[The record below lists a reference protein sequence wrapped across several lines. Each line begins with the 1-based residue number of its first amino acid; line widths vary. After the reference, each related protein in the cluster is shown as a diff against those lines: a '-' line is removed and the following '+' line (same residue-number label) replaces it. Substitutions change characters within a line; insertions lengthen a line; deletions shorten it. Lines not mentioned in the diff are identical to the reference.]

1 MKKRFLLMG
10 AALVLVAATAVGGS
24 LAAGQIEGDRAVGAP
39 LAATTL
45 QIGWADGQALA
56 PAAEYQLTQPVMPGD
71 TVALTDAA
79 GKTGVYSVQNAGSVP
94 AYVRVT
100 VTKYW
105 ADEEGNGNGNGNGK
119 RTDLDG
125 SAIRLSPPA
134 DSGWLESNPPFSSGE
149 TQTFYFCRPVSPQ
162 EASEDLLQSL
172 AVDAALDNEYT
183 DKHIRLEAVAEGV
196 QFAGVAHGDVNQK
209 GILTSWGVL
218 AQLDENG
225 NITAIE
231 Q

>member
-1 MKKRFLLMG
+1 MG

-45 QIGWADGQALA
+45 QIGWADGQTRS

-71 TVALTDAA
+71 TVALADAT
-79 GKTGVYSVQNAGSVP
+79 GKAGVYSVQNTGSVA

-105 ADEEGNGNGNGNGK
+105 ADEENNGK

-125 SAIRLSPPA
+125 SAIQVSAPA
-134 DSGWLESNPPFSSGE
+134 GSGWLESNPPFSSGE
-149 TQTFYFCRPVSPQ
+149 TQTFYFCRPISPQ
-162 EASEDLLQSL
+162 EASEALLQSL
-172 AVDAALDNEYT
+172 AVDAALGNEYT
-183 DKHIRLEAVAEGV
+183 DKTIRLEAVAEGV
-196 QFAGVAHGDVNQK
+196 QFAGAAHGDVNQK

-218 AQLDENG
+218 AQLDEDG

>member
-1 MKKRFLLMG
+1 MG

-45 QIGWADGQALA
+45 QIGWADGQTRS

-71 TVALTDAA
+71 TVALADAT
-79 GKTGVYSVQNAGSVP
+79 GKAGVYSVQNTGSVA

-105 ADEEGNGNGNGNGK
+105 ADEENNGK

-125 SAIRLSPPA
+125 SAIQVSAPA
-134 DSGWLESNPPFSSGE
+134 GSGWLESDPPFSSGE
-149 TQTFYFCRPVSPQ
+149 TQTFYFCRPISPQ
-162 EASEDLLQSL
+162 EASEALLQSL
-172 AVDAALDNEYT
+172 AVDAALGNEYT
-183 DKHIRLEAVAEGV
+183 DKTIRLEAVAEGV
-196 QFAGVAHGDVNQK
+196 QFAGAAHGDVNQK

-218 AQLDENG
+218 AQLDEDG

>member
-1 MKKRFLLMG
+1 MG

-45 QIGWADGQALA
+45 QIGWADGQTRS

-71 TVALTDAA
+71 TVALADAT
-79 GKTGVYSVQNAGSVP
+79 GKAGVYSVQNTGSVA

-105 ADEEGNGNGNGNGK
+105 ADEENNGK

-125 SAIRLSPPA
+125 SAIQVSAPA
-134 DSGWLESNPPFSSGE
+134 GSGWLESNPPFSSGE
-149 TQTFYFCRPVSPQ
+149 TQTFYFCRPISPQ
-162 EASEDLLQSL
+162 EASEALLQSL
-172 AVDAALDNEYT
+172 AVDAALGNEYT
-183 DKHIRLEAVAEGV
+183 DKTIRLEAVAEGV
-196 QFAGVAHGDVNQK
+196 QFAGAAHGDVNQK
-209 GILTSWGVL
+209 GILTS
-218 AQLDENG
+218 
-225 NITAIE
+225 
-231 Q
+231 

>member
-1 MKKRFLLMG
+1 MG

-45 QIGWADGQALA
+45 QIGWADGQTRS
-56 PAAEYQLTQPVMPGD
+56 PVAEYQLTQPVMPGD
-71 TVALTDAA
+71 TVALADAT
-79 GKTGVYSVQNAGSVP
+79 GKAGVYSVQNTGSVA

-105 ADEEGNGNGNGNGK
+105 ADEENNGK

-125 SAIRLSPPA
+125 SAIQVSAPA
-134 DSGWLESNPPFSSGE
+134 GSGWLESDPPFSSGE
-149 TQTFYFCRPVSPQ
+149 TQTFYFCRPISPQ
-162 EASEDLLQSL
+162 EASEALLQSL
-172 AVDAALDNEYT
+172 AVDAALGNEYT
-183 DKHIRLEAVAEGV
+183 DKTIRLEAVAEGV
-196 QFAGVAHGDVNQK
+196 QFAGAAHGDVNQK

-218 AQLDENG
+218 AQLDEDG

>member
-45 QIGWADGQALA
+45 QIGWADGQTRS
-56 PAAEYQLTQPVMPGD
+56 PAAEYRLTQPVMPGD
-71 TVALTDAA
+71 TVALADAT
-79 GKTGVYSVQNAGSVP
+79 GKAGVYSVQNTGSVA

-105 ADEEGNGNGNGNGK
+105 ADEENNGK

-125 SAIRLSPPA
+125 SAIQVSAPA
-134 DSGWLESNPPFSSGE
+134 GSGWLESDPPFSSGE
-149 TQTFYFCRPVSPQ
+149 TQTFYFCRPISPQ
-162 EASEDLLQSL
+162 EASEALLQSL
-172 AVDAALDNEYT
+172 AVDAALGNEYT
-183 DKHIRLEAVAEGV
+183 DKTIRLEAVAEGV
-196 QFAGVAHGDVNQK
+196 QFAGAAHGDVNQK

-218 AQLDENG
+218 AQLDEDG

>member
-24 LAAGQIEGDRAVGAP
+24 LAAGQIEGNRAVGAP

-45 QIGWADGQALA
+45 QIGWADGQTRS
-56 PAAEYQLTQPVMPGD
+56 PAAEYQLSQPVMPGD
-71 TVALTDAA
+71 TVALADAT
-79 GKTGVYSVQNAGSVP
+79 GKAGVYSVQNTGSVA

-105 ADEEGNGNGNGNGK
+105 ADEEGEGKGK

-125 SAIRLSPPA
+125 SAIQVSAPA
-134 DSGWLESNPPFSSGE
+134 DSGWLESDPPFSSGE
-149 TQTFYFCRPVSPQ
+149 TQTFYFRRPISPQ

-172 AVDAALDNEYT
+172 AVDAALGNEYT
-183 DKHIRLEAVAEGV
+183 DKTIRLEAVAEGV
-196 QFAGVAHGDVNQK
+196 QFAGAAHGDVNQK

-218 AQLDENG
+218 AQLDESG

>member
-24 LAAGQIEGDRAVGAP
+24 LSAGQIEGDRAVGAP

-45 QIGWADGQALA
+45 QIGWADGQTRS

-71 TVALTDAA
+71 TVALADAT
-79 GKTGVYSVQNAGSVP
+79 GKAGVYSVQNTGSVA

-105 ADEEGNGNGNGNGK
+105 ADEENNGK

-125 SAIRLSPPA
+125 SAIQVSAPA
-134 DSGWLESNPPFSSGE
+134 GSGWLESNPPFSSGE
-149 TQTFYFCRPVSPQ
+149 TQTFYFCRPISPQ
-162 EASEDLLQSL
+162 EASEALLQSL
-172 AVDAALDNEYT
+172 AVDAALGNEYT
-183 DKHIRLEAVAEGV
+183 DKTIRLEAVAEGV
-196 QFAGVAHGDVNQK
+196 QFAGAAHGDVNQK

-218 AQLDENG
+218 AQLDEDG

>member
-45 QIGWADGQALA
+45 QIGWADGQTRS

-71 TVALTDAA
+71 TVALADAT
-79 GKTGVYSVQNAGSVP
+79 GKAGVYSVQNTGSVA

-105 ADEEGNGNGNGNGK
+105 ADEENNGK

-125 SAIRLSPPA
+125 SAIQVSAPA
-134 DSGWLESNPPFSSGE
+134 GSGWLESNPPFSSGE
-149 TQTFYFCRPVSPQ
+149 TQTFYFCRPISPQ
-162 EASEDLLQSL
+162 EASEALLQSL
-172 AVDAALDNEYT
+172 AVDAALGNEYT
-183 DKHIRLEAVAEGV
+183 DKTIRLEAVAEGV
-196 QFAGVAHGDVNQK
+196 QFAGAAHGDVNQK

-218 AQLDENG
+218 AQLDEDG

>member
-45 QIGWADGQALA
+45 QIGWADGQTRS

-71 TVALTDAA
+71 TVALADAT
-79 GKTGVYSVQNAGSVP
+79 GKAGVYSVQNTGSVA

-105 ADEEGNGNGNGNGK
+105 ADEENNGK

-125 SAIRLSPPA
+125 SAIQVSAPA
-134 DSGWLESNPPFSSGE
+134 GSGWLESDPPFSSGE
-149 TQTFYFCRPVSPQ
+149 TQTFYFCRPISPQ
-162 EASEDLLQSL
+162 EASEALLQSL
-172 AVDAALDNEYT
+172 AVDAALGNEYT
-183 DKHIRLEAVAEGV
+183 DKTIRLEAVAEGV
-196 QFAGVAHGDVNQK
+196 QFAGAAHGDVNQK

-218 AQLDENG
+218 AQLDEDG

>member
-1 MKKRFLLMG
+1 MG

-24 LAAGQIEGDRAVGAP
+24 LAAGQIEGDQAVGAP

-45 QIGWADGQALA
+45 QIGWADGQTQS
-56 PAAEYQLTQPVMPGD
+56 PVAEYQLTQPVMPSD
-71 TVALTDAA
+71 TVALADAT
-79 GKTGVYSVQNAGSVP
+79 GKAGVYSVQNTGSVA

-105 ADEEGNGNGNGNGK
+105 ADEENNGK

-125 SAIRLSPPA
+125 SAIQVSAPA
-134 DSGWLESNPPFSSGE
+134 GSGWLESNPPFSSGE
-149 TQTFYFCRPVSPQ
+149 TQTFYFCRPISPQ
-162 EASEDLLQSL
+162 EASEALLQSL
-172 AVDAALDNEYT
+172 AVDAALGNEYT
-183 DKHIRLEAVAEGV
+183 DKTIRLEAVAEGV
-196 QFAGVAHGDVNQK
+196 QFAGAAHGDVNQK

-218 AQLDENG
+218 AQLDEDG

>member
-1 MKKRFLLMG
+1 MG

-45 QIGWADGQALA
+45 QIGWADGQTRS
-56 PAAEYQLTQPVMPGD
+56 PAAEYQLSQPVMPGD
-71 TVALTDAA
+71 TVALADAT
-79 GKTGVYSVQNAGSVP
+79 GKAGVYSVQNTGSVA

-105 ADEEGNGNGNGNGK
+105 ADEEGEGKGK

-125 SAIRLSPPA
+125 SAIQVSAPA

-149 TQTFYFCRPVSPQ
+149 TQTFYFQMCIRDSSSAT
-162 EASEDLLQSL
+162 ASTPAFKAHPNGSG
-172 AVDAALDNEYT
+172 ASFSTTNPPPWAAPAAP
-183 DKHIRLEAVAEGV
+183 R
-196 QFAGVAHGDVNQK
+196 
-209 GILTSWGVL
+209 
-218 AQLDENG
+218 
-225 NITAIE
+225 
-231 Q
+231 

>member
-45 QIGWADGQALA
+45 QIGWADGQTRS

-71 TVALTDAA
+71 TIALADAT
-79 GKTGVYSVQNAGSVP
+79 GKAGVYSVQNTGSVA

-105 ADEEGNGNGNGNGK
+105 ADEENNGK

-125 SAIRLSPPA
+125 SAIQVSAPA
-134 DSGWLESNPPFSSGE
+134 GSGWLESDPPFSSGE
-149 TQTFYFCRPVSPQ
+149 TQTFYFCRPISPQ
-162 EASEDLLQSL
+162 EASEALLQSL
-172 AVDAALDNEYT
+172 AVDAALGNEYT
-183 DKHIRLEAVAEGV
+183 DKTIRLEAVAEGV
-196 QFAGVAHGDVNQK
+196 QFAGAAHGDVNQK

-218 AQLDENG
+218 AQLDEDG

>member
-45 QIGWADGQALA
+45 QIGWADGQALT

-79 GKTGVYSVQNAGSVP
+79 GKTGVYSVQNTGSVA
-94 AYVRVT
+94 AYIRVT

-105 ADEEGNGNGNGNGK
+105 ADEESNGNGK

-125 SAIRLSPPA
+125 SAIQVSAAA

-149 TQTFYFCRPVSPQ
+149 TQTFYCCRPVSPQ

-172 AVDAALDNEYT
+172 AVDAALGNEYT
-183 DKHIRLEAVAEGV
+183 GKHIRLEAVAEGV
-196 QFAGVAHGDVNQK
+196 QFAGAAHGDVNQK

-218 AQLDENG
+218 AQLDESG